1 MKVWLNGLLG
11 LALTLAACGGDAS
24 VTTAGASTIST
35 TATTADEVGDET
47 TTTSTTSTTTTTT
60 AAAVTITT
68 SATTITT
75 ATTTAPATTAP
86 ATTAPAITTTTA
98 ATTTSAPGGG
108 STVTIS
114 AENFGFSP
122 SAITISVGDT
132 VQWVLNEGSHTT
144 TSGAA
149 PTPDGLWNQVIT
161 AEGPVSVTFDQAGQF
176 RYYCRFHA
184 DSMQGT
190 VVVEP

>member
-1 MKVWLNGLLG
+1 MKVWLSGLLG
-11 LALTLAACGGDAS
+11 LALTLAACGDDAS

-60 AAAVTITT
+60 AAAVTTAT
-68 SATTITT
+68 SATTTT
-75 ATTTAPATTAP
+75 TVTTTAPATTAP
-86 ATTAPAITTTTA
+86 ATTTTTA
-98 ATTTSAPGGG
+98 VTTTSAPGGG
-108 STVTIS
+108 STVTVS

-122 SAITISVGDT
+122 AAITISVGDT